1 MLGECRNP
9 DIKSMIIKRHND
21 AVQLLYKAVLAS
33 DIGGCYTIMDA
44 GHLPGETIHDRIP
57 RWILPNTP
65 GAERTKMRPDLLL
78 ITGLTQREA
87 NNWSDDH
94 IVQDKTR
101 YTIHI
106 FEIGYGSDTCL
117 DNKERTKLE
126 QHTSLISA
134 LHREGWTTNYTAL
147 PLGTTGGITNNVV
160 NALKDRLKLTQNQVD
175 KTCRKLH
182 DLAIHAAHALVRKRR
197 YIEYHKHTGTKRS
210 GYTNHVTT
218 DNPKIEHSNQTKT
231 VKHKKNPHQTGSI
244 T

>member
-33 DIGGCYTIMDA
+33 DIGGCYAIMDA

-57 RWILPNTP
+57 GWMLPNTP
-65 GAERTKMRPDLLL
+65 EAERTKMRPDLLL

-87 NNWSDDH
+87 NNWSDNLQVH
-94 IVQDKTR
+94 NKTR

-117 DNKERTKLE
+117 ENKERTKLE
-126 QHTSLISA
+126 QHTNLVTA
-134 LHREGWTTNYTAL
+134 LQKEGWTTNYTAL

-160 NALKDRLKLTQNQVD
+160 NALKDKLKLSHTQVD
-175 KTCRKLH
+175 KTCHKLH
-182 DLAIHAAHALVRKRR
+182 DLAIRAAHALVRKRR
-197 YIEYHKHTGTKRS
+197 YIEYYKHSGTKRS
-210 GYTNHVTT
+210 GHTTPVKTN
-218 DNPKIEHSNQTKT
+218 DSEIEHGNHTRT
-231 VKHKKNPHQTGSI
+231 AKHRKNPHQTGSI